1 MMMVLCL
8 PALSD
13 GKTLDLDADEE
24 PAQVNAAPAADFTIP
39 VKVNGKEVE
48 CGFWKGQDPADVA
61 IEFGTLHS
69 LDGKKIARLRQAL
82 QEEAQE
88 QGLIVADDQKPT
100 PYVRPKDKYNTAMAA
115 KEGGGERRTVRT
127 SEGLSIAT
135 LNDRFAQMQVATI
148 KFAHSPFCQKFCTK
162 ENAGILGLA
171 MSICG
176 ANLIWALVRYKKRK
190 DTIKQKMEK
199 LEEKHEEERERQKAL
214 FENCVSSSEAEALRG
229 AFKNQI
235 KSIQQRE
242 ARAKAGMGPTE
253 IKWGWPDWGYK
264 RNMKD

>member
-1 MMMVLCL
+1 
-8 PALSD
+8 
-13 GKTLDLDADEE
+13 
-24 PAQVNAAPAADFTIP
+24 
-39 VKVNGKEVE
+39 
-48 CGFWKGQDPADVA
+48 VA

-88 QGLIVADDQKPT
+88 QGLVVADDQKPT
-100 PYVRPKDKYNTAMAA
+100 PYVRPKDKYNTVMAA

-148 KFAHSPFCQKFCTK
+148 KVHGATTLPTSAHRRPLLCIGSALNRVDVPAFLQFAHSPFCQKFCTK

-176 ANLIWALVRYKKRK
+176 ANLIWALVVR
-190 DTIKQKMEK
+190 
-199 LEEKHEEERERQKAL
+199 
-214 FENCVSSSEAEALRG
+214 NCVLVTASLRQCSS
-229 AFKNQI
+229 
-235 KSIQQRE
+235 
-242 ARAKAGMGPTE
+242 
-253 IKWGWPDWGYK
+253 
-264 RNMKD
+264 